1 MNNNSDDD
9 YKLID
14 ELQLIKK
21 RNRMTEI
28 VQETEISF
36 AKLLMLPE
44 HIDGP
49 MYHFWEPLFVFCYGK
64 SIEEL
69 ADEEES
75 GDDCQSLYY

>member
-14 ELQLIKK
+14 KLQLIKK
-21 RNRMTEI
+21 RNSI
-28 VQETEISF
+28 AHETEISF

-44 HIDGP
+44 HIDSP
-49 MYHFWEPLFVFCYGK
+49 MYHFWGPLFVFCYGK

-75 GDDCQSLYY
+75 DDDCQSLYD